1 MSNPHAC
8 HLTCVICVVWSGVWG
23 IVWMAIINRFY
34 EYQTDDDGRIVC
46 FQTTGQLAG
55 GLRTSVRTAH
65 RDVRVLSG
73 QTLSV
78 ENLALWRSILSCC
91 YVWALLCS
99 LSFQRQFS
107 SESVS

>member
-1 MSNPHAC
+1 
-8 HLTCVICVVWSGVWG
+8 
-23 IVWMAIINRFY
+23 MAIINRFY

-78 ENLALWRSILSCC
+78 ENLALCPPVHLGDGRSILSCC

-99 LSFQRQFS
+99 LSLQRQFS
-107 SESVS
+107 SAGRVS

>member
-1 MSNPHAC
+1 
-8 HLTCVICVVWSGVWG
+8 
-23 IVWMAIINRFY
+23 MAIINRFY

-65 RDVRVLSG
+65 RTVRVLSG

-78 ENLALWRSILSCC
+78 ENLAVSCC

>member
-1 MSNPHAC
+1 MSCA
-8 HLTCVICVVWSGVWG
+8 SGVWG

-65 RDVRVLSG
+65 RHVRVLSG

-78 ENLALWRSILSCC
+78 ENLAL
-91 YVWALLCS
+91 
-99 LSFQRQFS
+99 
-107 SESVS
+107 